1 MDIAVFNQ
9 DVEMQKL
16 LESFGGIVSSKEEKI
31 QSILEHCDEDDEK
44 SLQLKKLLK
53 SSFSLKINDSKNI
66 LYPNGKHFAFE
77 LYLLPYHH
85 RSKHL
90 YFSSHSKHLH
100 SFHLYH
106 I

>member
-31 QSILEHCDEDDEK
+31 QSILDHCDEDDEK

-53 SSFSLKINDSKNI
+53 S
-66 LYPNGKHFAFE
+66 
-77 LYLLPYHH
+77 
-85 RSKHL
+85 
-90 YFSSHSKHLH
+90 
-100 SFHLYH
+100 
-106 I
+106 